1 MNRPHV
7 SLALGSLLLACSAH
21 APAPRATEPAPS
33 STPAAVASAPAPDA
47 GKVSKTALD
56 RIGESYVVL
65 VLSLGEHD
73 PGFVDAY
80 YGPAELQER
89 AKTAARSLESIR
101 LDAVV
106 LRDELA
112 KVSDPEAQTQS
123 RRQYLDRQ
131 LAAVIA
137 RVDARSGT
145 KLSFD
150 QESLTVYDAVSPDF
164 DEAHF
169 VALVKEL
176 DPLLPG
182 KGSLQE
188 RYSALRK
195 RFEIPKDKL
204 DAVFRRALEACRERT
219 MAHLTLPAGESFT
232 LEYVTDKPWAGY
244 NWYKGGFKSVIQLN
258 TSLPTHIDRALDV
271 ACHEGYPG
279 HHVYNMLL
287 EQHLVNE
294 RGWVEHTV
302 YALFSPQS
310 LIAEGTANYGVELA
324 FPGDTRWQW
333 ERDNLF
339 PLAGF
344 DPKLAE
350 SYYRLLGLT
359 KKLEYAGNVAA
370 KRYLDGQMTSKQA
383 IAWLMRFTL
392 ATRERAEQRVRF
404 FDNYRAYVINYNVGR
419 DLVRKYVETEAG
431 SDEGAR
437 WRTFNDLLA
446 SPRLPR
452 DLARN

>member
-1 MNRPHV
+1 MKRHH
-7 SLALGSLLLACSAH
+7 LTFTLGLLLLACSAH
-21 APAPRATEPAPS
+21 APTHAATEPTAA
-33 STPAAVASAPAPDA
+33 STPTAVASAQQPDA
-47 GKVSKTALD
+47 TKTTKTTLD
-56 RIGESYVVL
+56 QVGERYVVL

-73 PGFVDAY
+73 PAFVDAY
-80 YGPAELQER
+80 YGPAELKER
-89 AKTAARSLESIR
+89 AKTEARSLETIR
-101 LDAVV
+101 LDAVG

-112 KVSDPEAQTQS
+112 KVVDAEGQLRS

-145 KLSFD
+145 KLTFD
-150 QESLTVYDAVSPDF
+150 QESSAVYDAVSPDF
-164 DEAHF
+164 DQAHF
-169 VALVKEL
+169 EVLIAEL
-176 DPLLPG
+176 EPLLPG

-188 RYSALRK
+188 RYEALRR

-219 MAHLTLPAGESFT
+219 MAHLTLPEGESFT

-244 NWYKGGFKSVIQLN
+244 NWYKGDYKSVIQLN

-279 HHVYNMLL
+279 HHVYNMLI
-287 EQHLVNE
+287 EQHLVRD

-324 FPGDTRWQW
+324 FPGEARWQW
-333 ERDNLF
+333 ERDHLF

-359 KKLEYAGNVAA
+359 KKLEYAGNIAA
-370 KRYLDGQMTSKQA
+370 KRYLDGQMTSEQA
-383 IAWLMRFTL
+383 VQWLMRFTL

-404 FDNYRAYVINYNVGR
+404 FDTYRAYVINYNVGR

-437 WRTFNDLLA
+437 WRTFNDLLS